1 MPAPDKAPDI
11 IITSEDL
18 STDPDG
24 EKVTDEKL
32 VFRGDL
38 PPVTQEMVEAADK
51 QVLAGGLAPS
61 ASSQYLE
68 RAAKEA
74 RDRQLG
80 REVGLAVERIHSQRE
95 Q

>member
-32 VFRGDL
+32 VVRGDL
-38 PPVTQEMVEAADK
+38 PLVPPEMVEAADK

-61 ASSQYLE
+61 ASPELRKRVTE
-68 RAAKEA
+68 EA
-74 RDRQLG
+74 RNRQLG